1 MEEYRG
7 KSRLIP
13 VPVVYQHVYRRNG
26 VSSEN
31 GKRFYAKELRPGD
44 NFTNRIRYIPKTQ
57 VGYQVGYKKTQY
69 NTSNKMDRQFS
80 RMTTASAPGT
90 RTSSTT
96 GEGKFNKASRK
107 LKKSLT
113 GFFGLDLDDEHED
126 KKQRWNNRRM
136 RLYKGK
142 VKDDYLL
149 KAESDDLFLENSH
162 QFKYIHDPLRRVHR
176 DRPSEMSSRRTTP
189 LSSSSTY
196 ARSRPGGP
204 KRLRKDSVM
213 QMTWKGLRTIA
224 ASRKKLRGK
233 SYKHSASFDPARMGE
248 EFGDDLSAS
257 YGYAPQHEDAISLVD
272 DVFYDEPIA
281 PPTHKMSREYENL
294 PAGGWRRQPPQGLPS
309 TPYDELDMPEFC
321 MRRINP
327 QIMNNEVGPET
338 RQVGM
343 GFVGRLF
350 NRSFRSDR
358 MNSNIKSQIANV
370 DDHRP
375 YFTFWVTFVQLLVF
389 IVSIA
394 VYGIAPIGVSERVY
408 EESVMMPNLAFEK
421 VRFSEAENLWIG
433 PKQADLIHLGAKY
446 SPCMRKDEN
455 IYNGIAKD
463 LVEEKTSGCCIRN
476 DGSGCVQSVR
486 SKCSTTI
493 SEFKKYNS
501 TNPSSLGFLTGAVCG
516 QDPKYCKNPASVA
529 PFEWNKNDI
538 TNWPFCEDTNAPLTN
553 TSFVSGEDRHMTCEL
568 SGRPCCHGIQGECMI
583 TTREHCNFMQGYYH
597 EDKFLCSQVK
607 CLKQIC
613 GMIPFTDDDIPDQ
626 FYRLWTSIFLHG
638 GLFHLLITI
647 GFQMLIM
654 RDVEKL
660 TGCIRMTII
669 YVGSGIA
676 GNLASSTFLPYHV
689 EVGPAGAQFG
699 ILACLLVEAIQSI
712 QMLKRPC
719 LEVTKVLL
727 FIGFLFLLGLLPWI
741 DNWAH
746 LTGFVFGFLLAFAIL
761 PYIHFG
767 SFDKTRK
774 CVMILFGLGGATI
787 LFVMLII
794 LFYISPIYNCP
805 GCQYFNCIPITENF
819 CKNME
824 VQIDR
829 ESTYTAYL

>member
-1 MEEYRG
+1 M
-7 KSRLIP
+7 
-13 VPVVYQHVYRRNG
+13 
-26 VSSEN
+26 
-31 GKRFYAKELRPGD
+31 
-44 NFTNRIRYIPKTQ
+44 
-57 VGYQVGYKKTQY
+57 
-69 NTSNKMDRQFS
+69 
-80 RMTTASAPGT
+80 
-90 RTSSTT
+90 
-96 GEGKFNKASRK
+96 
-107 LKKSLT
+107 KKSIT
-113 GFFGLDLDDEHED
+113 GFFGLDLDEERED
-126 KKQRWNNRRM
+126 KKERWNNRRM
-136 RLYKGK
+136 RLHKGR
-142 VKDDYLL
+142 VKDEYLI
-149 KAESDDLFLENSH
+149 KADSDDVLETSH
-162 QFKYIHDPLRRVHR
+162 VKYIHDPLRRAGRH
-176 DRPSEMSSRRTTP
+176 SEIPTSRRTTP
-189 LSSSSTY
+189 LSSTSTY
-196 ARSRPGGP
+196 ARSRSGV
-204 KRLRKDSVM
+204 KRLRKDSVL
-213 QMTWKGLRTIA
+213 QMTWKGLRTIT

-233 SYKHSASFDPARMGE
+233 SLKHSASYDPARFGE
-248 EFGDDLSAS
+248 DFGDDLSAS
-257 YGYAPQHEDAISLVD
+257 YGYMPHHDDAVSLVD

-281 PPTHKMSREYENL
+281 PPITKSHYKDEFDL
-294 PAGGWRRQPPQGLPS
+294 PAGGWRRPPPRGLPS
-309 TPYDELDMPEFC
+309 SPYDELDLPEFS
-321 MRRINP
+321 MRRIN
-327 QIMNNEVGPET
+327 QNIMNSEVGPDK

-358 MNSNIKSQIANV
+358 MNSTVRNQIANV

-375 YFTFWVTFVQLLVF
+375 YFTFWVTFVQILVF
-389 IVSIA
+389 IVSVA
-394 VYGIAPIGVSERVY
+394 VYGIAPIGVSETVY

-421 VRFSEAENLWIG
+421 VRFTENENLWIG
-433 PKQADLIHLGAKY
+433 PKQRDLIHLGAKY
-446 SPCMRKDEN
+446 SPCMRKDDN
-455 IYNGIAKD
+455 IYEGIQKD
-463 LVEEKTSGCCIRN
+463 LAEESTTGCCIRN

-501 TNPSSLGFLTGAVCG
+501 TNPGPNGFLTGSVCG
-516 QDPKYCKNPASVA
+516 QDPAYCRNPASVA
-529 PFEWNKNDI
+529 PFEWNKEDI
-538 TNWPFCEDTNAPLTN
+538 TKWPYCEDTSKPASNLSSRSSIDP
-553 TSFVSGEDRHMTCEL
+553 HMTCDI

-583 TTREHCNFMQGYYH
+583 TTREHCTFMKGYYH

-613 GMIPFTDDDIPDQ
+613 GMIPFTNDDVPDQ

-699 ILACLLVEAIQSI
+699 ILACLLVEALQSI

-719 LEVTKVLL
+719 LEVSKVLGFILFL
-727 FIGFLFLLGLLPWI
+727 FILGLLPWI

-746 LTGFVFGFLLAFAIL
+746 LTGFIFGFLLAFAIL
-761 PYIHFG
+761 PYITFG
-767 SFDKTRK
+767 KFDKTRK

-794 LFYISPIYNCP
+794 LFYVSPIYNCP
-805 GCQYFNCIPITENF
+805 GCQYFNCIPFTDDF

-824 VQIDR
+824 VRINRD
-829 ESTYTAYL
+829 STYSSYL